1 MVLEMNAK
9 LKGRNR
15 VAHFRQV
22 AEELASK
29 IAAYN
34 EVAGIMF
41 IGGLVRG
48 FADEF
53 SDIDIVALL
62 KRRNEDLRKKLVK
75 LWLDKERLSNIEID
89 FEVHSIGD
97 FKKQTWDE
105 VDRWEFSK
113 AKIVFDPNGE
123 TKKVLE
129 EKLKVS
135 KHFWIRRIVLCT
147 EYLKWYCCPAKK
159 DVGTIA
165 EVWIKRGDLTSA
177 HHCLN
182 YATELIIKLIFAI
195 NKEFLPAP
203 KWRLFQS
210 YNLEWLPKNYKKLIK
225 EAMQTGDLSLENF
238 KRRLRALR
246 KLGREV
252 IQKIEDDTGLNV
264 DLISKYYVEKVLHQ
278 TWIPS
283 HH

>member
-1 MVLEMNAK
+1 MNAK

-129 EKLKVS
+129 EKLKG
-135 KHFWIRRIVLCT
+135 FET
-147 EYLKWYCCPAKK
+147 
-159 DVGTIA
+159 
-165 EVWIKRGDLTSA
+165 
-177 HHCLN
+177 
-182 YATELIIKLIFAI
+182 
-195 NKEFLPAP
+195 FLDKTNCA
-203 KWRLFQS
+203 
-210 YNLEWLPKNYKKLIK
+210 
-225 EAMQTGDLSLENF
+225 
-238 KRRLRALR
+238 
-246 KLGREV
+246 V
-252 IQKIEDDTGLNV
+252 
-264 DLISKYYVEKVLHQ
+264 H
-278 TWIPS
+278 
-283 HH
+283 